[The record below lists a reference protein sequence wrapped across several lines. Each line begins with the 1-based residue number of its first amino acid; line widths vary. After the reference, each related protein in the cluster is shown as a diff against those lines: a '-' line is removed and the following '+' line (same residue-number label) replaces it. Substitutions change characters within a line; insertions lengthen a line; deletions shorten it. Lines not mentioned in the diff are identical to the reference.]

1 MKKSELRHIIRESLK
16 EIMREEE
23 NNYTQSSTD
32 SNNEYEV
39 TTAREA
45 GELTKQVVTH
55 EVEIMTDALEDNK
68 VEIFQHLK
76 NTYPPAE
83 LAKFIISLPAIPFI
97 GMAHATDNKSKV
109 QTIKRIL
116 SNWYVAGLLGAIGLY
131 VKMTNPTIIARKVA
145 GKTKTGMQKIG
156 SLDFD
161 VGKPNAE
168 VYHDYVYDKGEEFL
182 YAALAM
188 LIVRLLLEYREKI
201 VPKKPGIA
209 KRAFTGMKDMFKEE
223 VEGTDEIMDTLM
235 SMIDQKT
242 EKIVDIIQTK
252 N

>member
-1 MKKSELRHIIRESLK
+1 MKKSELRHLIRESLK
-16 EIMREEE
+16 EIMGEEE

-32 SNNEYEV
+32 PNNKYEV
-39 TTAREA
+39 VKVKEA

-76 NTYPPAE
+76 NTYSPAE
-83 LAKFIISLPAIPFI
+83 IAKFIITLPTIPFI
-97 GMAHATDNKSKV
+97 AMAHATDNKSKV
-109 QTIKRIL
+109 QTIKQIL
-116 SNWYVAGLLGAIGLY
+116 SHYVTIGLLGATGLY

-145 GKTKTGMQKIG
+145 GKTKTGLEKIG

-188 LIVRLLLEYREKI
+188 LIVRLLLEYRQSI

-209 KRAFTGMKDMFKEE
+209 KRAFTGIKDMFKEE

-242 EKIVDIIQTK
+242 EKVVDIIQTK